1 MCRDCITGGLT
12 RRGLIVGGVAGLAV
26 AATIPFHSFA
36 AAQSG
41 DAMPVSPDEA
51 LQRLMDGNARYVAN
65 APINGD
71 YSHDRAERASGQRP
85 FAAIVSCADSR
96 VAPELIFDQG
106 PGDLFVVRVAGNF
119 INEDGLASLEY
130 GAAVLGIQFILVL
143 GHSACGAIGAT
154 IKVVQ
159 GGPDLP
165 GHLPSLVAAI
175 RPAVEAAIAQ
185 KPADLLAAATVENA
199 RLNAE
204 YANKAEPIL
213 ADMHAAGKLKASS
226 GIYDIATGKVT
237 FA

>member
-1 MCRDCITGGLT
+1 MCQDCVTAGLT
-12 RRGLIVGGVAGLAV
+12 RRGLIAGGVAGLAV
-26 AATIPFHSFA
+26 AATVPFSSFA

-65 APINGD
+65 AAINTD
-71 YSHDRAERASGQRP
+71 YSVGRAERALGQRP

-106 PGDLFVVRVAGNF
+106 PAELFVVRVAGNF

-130 GAAVLGIQFILVL
+130 GAAVLGIQLILVL

-175 RPAVEAAIAQ
+175 RPAVETAIAQ
-185 KPADLLAAATVENA
+185 KPADLLAAATAENA

-204 YANKAEPIL
+204 YAQTAKPIL

-226 GIYDIATGKVT
+226 GIYDIKTGKVA